1 MALIKSQR
9 ETLLAPLQ
17 SVSGIVERRHTL
29 PILSNVLLEKQ
40 GENLTFLA
48 TDIEIQITTHTHCVS
63 GEENG
68 AVTVGAKKLQDILR
82 SLPEGTEVTLS
93 LDDKRLQIKAGKS
106 RFNLQT
112 LPADDFPRMALSEG
126 ESRTFTVS
134 QRAFLCTATHDVD
147 HPHMPL
153 VTAPIRIGAGAWIC
167 AETYVHPG
175 VEIGVDAVAGVRAVV
190 LHAVPPGQIVG
201 GNPAKLLRMRNL
213 EQAGNG

>member
-1 MALIKSQR
+1 MVEPIASR
-9 ETLLAPLQ
+9 VRVDRRSCPGPHSTANRAARLLWQAAWLLLFRPVPWFWHAP
-17 SVSGIVERRHTL
+17 RR
-29 PILSNVLLEKQ
+29 VLLRLFGARVGKDAQ
-40 GENLTFLA
+40 IMPSAQIWAPWNLSLGDCA
-48 TDIEIQITTHTHCVS
+48 TIGRDVDLYDVDRIEI
-63 GEENG
+63 G
-68 AVTVGAKKLQDILR
+68 AHA
-82 SLPEGTEVTLS
+82 
-93 LDDKRLQIKAGKS
+93 
-106 RFNLQT
+106 
-112 LPADDFPRMALSEG
+112 
-126 ESRTFTVS
+126 TVS

-167 AETYVHPG
+167 AEAYVHPG